1 MKIGIP
7 KERRPFELRVGLSP
21 AGVEILCHQGHQ
33 VFVEEEAGLGAG
45 FSNEEYEK
53 AGAQVVF
60 SPTDVFNRSE
70 LVLKMARPLL
80 DELIALN
87 PGTTLMGL
95 LHLASAPREQMDML
109 LKNKIS
115 AVAYEQIRLYDGTLP
130 VLRPF
135 SQIGG
140 QMSAQIA
147 ARLLQNN
154 SGGTGMLLGGI
165 AGVPPA
171 EVVIIGA
178 GTVGT
183 HATRAFLGLGA
194 HVTVLDRGVDALQ
207 HIYDRFPQIVT
218 MVSTRRNVERACQYA
233 NVVIG
238 AVLVPGERA
247 PMMVTRAIIAKMKP
261 RSVIIDLSIDQGG
274 CFETSRPTT
283 HEDPT
288 FVEAGVI
295 HYCVPNIPGVVA
307 RTATHAFVNV
317 AMPYIM
323 EVASLGIA
331 KAMEHDPAIAAALNT
346 FNGRHLQLQR

>member
-1 MKIGIP
+1 MNIGIP
-7 KERRPFELRVGLSP
+7 KERRPFEFRVGLSP
-21 AGVEILCHQGHQ
+21 AGVEILCHRGHR
-33 VFVEEEAGLGAG
+33 VFVEQEAGVGAG
-45 FSNEEYEK
+45 FSDHEYEQ
-53 AGAQVVF
+53 AGAQVVY
-60 SPTDVFNRSE
+60 SSNEVFERAE
-70 LVLKMARPLL
+70 LVLKIGRPML
-80 DELIALN
+80 DELVGIK
-87 PGTTLMGL
+87 PGATLMGL
-95 LHLASAPREQMDML
+95 LHLASAPREQMEFL
-109 LKNKIS
+109 LRNKIS
-115 AVAYEQIRLYDGTLP
+115 AVAYEQIRLYDGSLP

-154 SGGTGMLLGGI
+154 CGGNGILLGGI

-194 HVTVLDRGVDALQ
+194 HITVLDRDVSALQ
-207 HIYDRFPQIVT
+207 HLYDRFPHIVT
-218 MVSTRRNVERACQYA
+218 MVSTRRNVERACSYA

-238 AVLVPGERA
+238 AVLVPGERT
-247 PMMVTRAIIAKMKP
+247 PVMVTHAMIAKMKP

-283 HEDPT
+283 HDDPT
-288 FVEAGVI
+288 FVETGVT

-307 RTATHAFVNV
+307 RTATHAFVN
-317 AMPYIM
+317 AALPYIM
-323 EVASLGIA
+323 EVANLGIE
-331 KAMEHDPAIAAALNT
+331 KAVDHDPSIERALNT
-346 FNGRHLQLQR
+346 HNGHQLHLQ